1 MVSHSGLFFSTLQDL
16 ISLFPLFK
24 FQQKS
29 NIFSCNIEL
38 WPVTHEVNID
48 RVKVKGNAR
57 QLGRTCRL
65 TDIVWRHAN
74 SRPTAVAGPQ
84 SDRPQV
90 CVDPR
95 TSDLNMTLP
104 ARPLAPG
111 LQQTSCTSLLIAGYR
126 STGQTDGRT
135 PYRYIDAH
143 CWKRAA
149 TSINDA
155 VTKYCV
161 HLSTEIKYKR
171 QSYNDRLLCSTSYQT

>member
-48 RVKVKGNAR
+48 RVKVNGNSR

-135 PYRYIDAH
+135 DIVPLHRHSLLEAGSDVN
-143 CWKRAA
+143 KR
-149 TSINDA
+149 
-155 VTKYCV
+155 
-161 HLSTEIKYKR
+161 
-171 QSYNDRLLCSTSYQT
+171 CSN